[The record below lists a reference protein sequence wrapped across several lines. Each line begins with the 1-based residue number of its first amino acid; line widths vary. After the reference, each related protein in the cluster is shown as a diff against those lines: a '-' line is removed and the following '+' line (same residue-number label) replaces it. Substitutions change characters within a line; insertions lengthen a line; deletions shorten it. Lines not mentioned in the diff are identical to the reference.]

1 VLTKWEWTEIT
12 VFENSC
18 TGTCQERLE
27 QYPAFQTL
35 GDISQETT
43 SDKQNLLIKPFPFL
57 GKDDNAKTKIQF
69 LCEVHHVIFEVSAV
83 VLVKIYIFWG
93 VTFW

>member
-1 VLTKWEWTEIT
+1 MLTKRGWTEIT
-12 VFENSC
+12 LFENSC

-35 GDISQETT
+35 RDISQETT
-43 SDKQNLLIKPFPFL
+43 SDKQNLRIKPFPLL

-69 LCEVHHVIFEVSAV
+69 LHEVHNVIFEVSAV
-83 VLVKIYIFWG
+83 ALHSGDW
-93 VTFW
+93 